1 MIEVEGL
8 TKYYGPHPAIM
19 DVSFEVKAGEVVA
32 FLGPNGAG
40 KTTCMRILTGYMP
53 ATAGTARIAGY
64 DIHEQSLEARRAIGY
79 LPENA
84 ALYRDMRV
92 RQYLRYMGKLSGMSH
107 AQIKERMDEVLT
119 RCGLT
124 DRADQI
130 IGTLSRGYRQRVGLA
145 QALLHDPPVLI
156 LDEPTIGLDPHQIR
170 EVRSLIKSLAG
181 QHTIM
186 LSTHILP
193 EAQMTCE
200 RVIIINQGRIVATDT
215 TAALTSRVRDAELIM
230 FRVAEED
237 PGVAQAVRS
246 LDHIHAVRPA
256 RGDKGAY
263 HVEATKGFDI
273 RPEIAR
279 IIVEGGWKLLELRP
293 LEMSLEDVFVQL
305 TAEEEEAQ

>member
-64 DIHEQSLEARRAIGY
+64 DIHEQSLDARRAIGY
-79 LPENA
+79 LPEHA

-92 RQYLRYMGKLSGMSH
+92 RQYLRYMGKLSGMSQ

-215 TAALTSRVRDAELIM
+215 TTALTSRVRDAELIM

-237 PGVAQAVRS
+237 ASVAQAVRA
-246 LDHIHAVRPA
+246 LDHIRAVRPV
-256 RGDKGAY
+256 RGEKGAY
-263 HVEATKGFDI
+263 HVEAIKGFDI

-279 IIVEGGWKLLELRP
+279 TIVEGGWKLLELRP

-305 TAEEEEAQ
+305 TAEEEEAH